1 MPRKGSLGDG
11 PQKNKEQTP
20 HAPNICIGMVDAQDI
35 HAVDVAQYILDNYG
49 PMNTMK
55 LQKLCYYVQAW
66 SLAWN
71 RGSVFPEPIEAWRR
85 GPMIR
90 SLFNQHRGLY
100 SVSSVNGNASVVN
113 ANSQVRATI
122 KDVVAF
128 YLPKTGE
135 ELSLLTHAEKPWRD
149 ARARDSAADDDYSS
163 AVISND
169 SLRDYYQSLM
179 LRRSAGLPGL
189 GSH

>member
-1 MPRKGSLGDG
+1 
-11 PQKNKEQTP
+11 
-20 HAPNICIGMVDAQDI
+20 MVDAQDI